1 LLRQEASPRWGELP
15 QKKIA
20 GPEAKKAGDRKKEK
34 EEEVGSSKLEETK
47 CNEEESQANG

>member
-1 LLRQEASPRWGELP
+1 VGGAP
-15 QKKIA
+15 
-20 GPEAKKAGDRKKEK
+20 AKKDCGTGSKEGRRSKKGKRKK

>member
-1 LLRQEASPRWGELP
+1 LRDRKHLE
-15 QKKIA
+15 KIA
-20 GPEAKKAGDRKKEK
+20 GPEAKKAGDRKKRKKE